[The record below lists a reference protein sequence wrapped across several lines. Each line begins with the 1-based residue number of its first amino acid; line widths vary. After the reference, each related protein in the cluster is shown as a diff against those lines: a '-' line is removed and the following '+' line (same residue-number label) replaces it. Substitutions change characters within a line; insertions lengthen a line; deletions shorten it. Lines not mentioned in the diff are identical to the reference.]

1 MNMFVLNSSIRK
13 CRKELASIRA
23 AGDRLRAEDDDVQM
37 QIGDLFD
44 AVNLQMDNYIEGE
57 YSFAVFS
64 CYAKRK
70 PLLVRV
76 QTGETVRWQDV
87 FPDSWEN
94 ATSGQKHA
102 LVGLIEGG
110 GEFRFRV

>member
-1 MNMFVLNSSIRK
+1 MLIMNSSIRK
-13 CRKELASIRA
+13 CRKQLAEIRA
-23 AGDRLRAEDDDVQM
+23 VGERLRTEDDDIQL

-44 AVNLQMDNYIEGE
+44 SVNLQMNRYIEGE
-57 YSFAVFS
+57 YSLAVYN
-64 CYAKRK
+64 CYVKRK

-76 QTGETVRWQDV
+76 KTGETVRWQDA

-94 ATSGQKHA
+94 MTSGRKHA

-110 GEFRFRV
+110 GEYRFRV

>member
-1 MNMFVLNSSIRK
+1 MLIMNSSIRK
-13 CRKELASIRA
+13 CRKEFAEIRA
-23 AGDRLRAEDDDVQM
+23 AGERLRTEDDDIQM

-44 AVNLQMDNYIEGE
+44 AVKLQMDRYIEND
-57 YSFAVFS
+57 YSLAVYNCF
-64 CYAKRK
+64 AKRK

-76 QTGETVRWQDV
+76 QTGETVRWQDA
-87 FPDSWEN
+87 FPDSWEK

-110 GEFRFRV
+110 GEYRFRA

>member
-1 MNMFVLNSSIRK
+1 MLIMNSSIRK
-13 CRKELASIRA
+13 CRKQLAEIRA
-23 AGDRLRAEDDDVQM
+23 VGERLRTEDDDIQL

-44 AVNLQMDNYIEGE
+44 SVNLQMDRYIEGD
-57 YSFAVFS
+57 YSLAVFS

-76 QTGETVRWQDV
+76 RTGEKVRWQDA
-87 FPDSWEN
+87 FPDSWEKT
-94 ATSGQKHA
+94 TSGQKHA

-110 GEFRFRV
+110 GEYRFRF